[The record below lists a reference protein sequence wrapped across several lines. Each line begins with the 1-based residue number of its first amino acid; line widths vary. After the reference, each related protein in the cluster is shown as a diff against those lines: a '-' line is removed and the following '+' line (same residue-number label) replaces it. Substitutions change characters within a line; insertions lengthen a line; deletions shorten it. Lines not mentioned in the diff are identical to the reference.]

1 MKHFLQLVIILG
13 LGWLAQQYSP
23 WWTMAL
29 VGALAA
35 FTFHKR
41 RWSSFLIGLIGGGL
55 LWFIP
60 ALLANLNNN
69 ELLSQKIGLLFGGLS
84 PNMLLLLTA
93 LIGGLTTGLGAW
105 TGSAGRY
112 LIQKKQ
118 KHHDTQLNR

>member
-1 MKHFLQLVIILG
+1 MKHFLQLLIILG
-13 LGWLAQQYSP
+13 LGWVSQQYSP

-55 LWFIP
+55 LWFVP
-60 ALLANLNNN
+60 AFMANINNN
-69 ELLSQKIGLLFGGLS
+69 DLLSQKIGLLFGGLS

-93 LIGGLTTGLGAW
+93 LIGGLATGLGAW

-112 LIQKKQ
+112 LFQKNQ
-118 KHHDTQLNR
+118 R